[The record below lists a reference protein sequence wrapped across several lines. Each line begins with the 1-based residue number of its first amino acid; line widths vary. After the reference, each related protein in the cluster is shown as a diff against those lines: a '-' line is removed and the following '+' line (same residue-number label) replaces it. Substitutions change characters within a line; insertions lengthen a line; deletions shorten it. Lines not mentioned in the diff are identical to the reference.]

1 MCRLA
6 QTLGVSMAPFSQSVA
21 LEFCKLC
28 GWAYE
33 AWLNH
38 RELFDLNPRTAELQK
53 SFAGEELARLSVIS
67 QEYSLLQIAKLH
79 DPAVVSGKVTLGIDY
94 VVTYGSWS
102 PETRKKLES
111 LRADL
116 NKLGGQLRDARNK
129 SLSHNDLAQIVAGVT
144 LGEFNSG
151 EDESYFQSLQ
161 KLVDIVHGEV
171 LGGPWPFNDLVKND
185 VAAFMAILRP

>member
-1 MCRLA
+1 
-6 QTLGVSMAPFSQSVA
+6 MAALSQSVA

-53 SFAGEELARLSVIS
+53 SFAGDELARLSVIS

-79 DPAVVSGKVTLGIDY
+79 DPAVVSRKVTLGIDY
-94 VVTYGSWS
+94 VVTYGAWS
-102 PETRKKLES
+102 PGTRTQLES
-111 LRADL
+111 LRTKL
-116 NKLGGQLRDARNK
+116 NEFGAQLRDVRNK
-129 SLSHNDLAQIVAGVT
+129 SLSHNDLAQIVAGAT
-144 LGEFNSG
+144 LGEFQSG
-151 EDESYFQSLQ
+151 EDELYFQSLQ
-161 KLVDIVHGEV
+161 EFVDIVHGEV

-185 VAAFMAILRP
+185 VAAFMAVLRP